1 MKFPRN
7 ARMLRNHFDVTAFAS
22 VFFCL
27 LIFILLASLVYT
39 PGAVIQLPD
48 SISPLS
54 GVDGP
59 VVAVALD
66 KNGQI
71 YFQNQMVLHDA
82 DLIQRLKV
90 EAAHQAEPLTLVVM
104 ADKNVTLEQLY
115 HVRDIAATAGIR
127 QISQQVLPRI
137 FESRPKLEIP

>member
-59 VVAVALD
+59 VIAVAL

-71 YFQNQMVLHDA
+71 YFQNQVVLHDA
-82 DLIQRLKV
+82 DLIQRLKA
-90 EAAHQAEPLTLVVM
+90 EAARQTEPLTLVVM
-104 ADKNVTLEQLY
+104 ADKNSTLEQLY
-115 HVRDIAATAGIR
+115 HLRDIAATAGIR

-137 FESRPKLEIP
+137 FETHPKSESP